1 MDEKLVFE
9 ALRRGLITPEQA
21 KQKLAGGFD
30 AAVKENVAQAKTD
43 EMPAYQRSFVG
54 LGAGL
59 TKAGVGAIQAGADLV
74 GAEGVS
80 QAAGQVVGNI
90 NKDIDRLG
98 TSGKVGAFVGEVGP
112 YAALPTGGTAVGS
125 KIATLAPKLAPYAG
139 TIGRAAM
146 GGLGGALAGAARPV
160 AEGEDYNRL
169 QGAAIGGLAGAA
181 IPAGIEGAAKGVK
194 AALVPNIAPE
204 LQPLAQRAQQFGIP
218 LSLSNISPTKIRNTV
233 QKVSAAVP
241 LSGVQKFEEAQRQ
254 AFNKAVASTL
264 GESSENLGPTTIR
277 NFLDKA
283 EKGFGSVLGGKTITP
298 HQDAVTAL
306 DMVAANAK
314 DYVDDNVASI
324 IQSSIK
330 KFKGNIEKG
339 VISGEKLA
347 SFRSELV
354 KNIPR
359 AKAEA
364 RGYLGELVDA
374 IDDMI
379 APSLNQTEQQ
389 ALGQLRRQWRN
400 FRTVEPLLEKA
411 TDGNINPTELMN
423 RVASSPYIKAARSE
437 VGTDDLVDLA
447 RIGKQF
453 LKVPGGSDTFE
464 KSVLGGGAGTGVVT
478 GLMNPA
484 ALVDAG
490 ATVGTTMGINRAYQK
505 FINQNPALVRKA
517 LKAPNPMAK
526 IKP

>member
-9 ALRRGLITPEQA
+9 ALRRGLITPEMA
-21 KQKLAGGFD
+21 KQKLSGGFD
-30 AAVKENVAQAKTD
+30 TAVKQNVAQAQTD
-43 EMPAYQRSFVG
+43 EMPAYQRAFVG

-74 GAEGVS
+74 GADKVS
-80 QAAGQVVGNI
+80 QAAGQVVTNI
-90 NKDIDRLG
+90 DKDINRLG
-98 TSGKVGAFVGEVGP
+98 GSGKVGAFVGEIGP
-112 YAALPTGGTAVGS
+112 YAALPAGG
-125 KIATLAPKLAPYAG
+125 ATMA
-139 TIGRAAM
+139 GRAGM
-146 GGLGGALAGAARPV
+146 GALGGALAGAAKPV

-169 QGAAIGGLAGAA
+169 KGAAIGGAVGAA
-181 IPAGIEGAAKGVK
+181 IPAGLEGAAKGVK
-194 AALVPNIAPE
+194 HALVPNIAPE

-218 LSLSNISPTKIRNTV
+218 LSLSNISPTKIRNTA
-233 QKVSAAVP
+233 QKVSAAIP

-264 GESSENLGPTTIR
+264 GETSDNLGPETIR
-277 NFLDKA
+277 TFLNKA

-306 DMVAANAK
+306 DMIAANAK

-324 IQSSIK
+324 VQSSIK

-354 KNIPR
+354 KNMPK

-364 RGYLGELVDA
+364 RGYLGELVEA

-379 APSLNQTEQQ
+379 APSLNESEKQ

-400 FRTVEPLLEKA
+400 FRTVEPLLEKS
-411 TDGNINPTELMN
+411 TDGNINPTDLMN

-464 KSVLGGGAGTGVVT
+464 KGLIGGSGLGTGYL
-478 GLMNPA
+478 GLTTPA
-484 ALVDAG
+484 ALLDAG
-490 ATVGTTMGINRAYQK
+490 ATAGSTVGLNRAYQK